1 MRFWRIAVAALVL
14 SGLLAGAL
22 FFFRESIV
30 NLWIGKKLA
39 GVLSDAVRAEVELED
54 VVWTGGTLRA
64 GRGALA
70 GDALPFASLE
80 VSALRTAVGW
90 DQLFDP
96 LSRPLHVEAGTVEIV
111 WPGERRRDGDQADSA
126 PPSNRGP
133 LPPLDL
139 LVGSLT
145 MRHADEKGWAVRDTA
160 ARAVH
165 GDGTWS
171 VSGRGGT
178 AEIFGLPPL
187 DLERI
192 SATHDGLGWKIG
204 GFAVRDDAGGA
215 MAGSAA
221 HENGAWSG
229 EFSWQDVDLA
239 RLLPPETAAH
249 VSGKI
254 SGEATLQE
262 GILRGRA
269 KITGARVV
277 KVPQFVKMASLF
289 AGENWDTITWDV
301 FRFDFVRH
309 PDGRVEFA
317 KLEAVSPQGIALHG
331 AGHYAPDSIGAD
343 FQLGVA
349 RRGRPWLVA
358 FMPVLF
364 RAENSGYLWTPVKV
378 SGTPREP
385 AEDLSARLATAVA
398 VVPATTAI
406 EAATEIPGGAV
417 EAAGGL
423 LRSLLGR

>member
-1 MRFWRIAVAALVL
+1 MRFWRIAAAVL
-14 SGLLAGAL
+14 ILLGVLAGAA

-30 NLWIGKKLA
+30 NLWIGKNLA
-39 GVLSDAVRAEVELED
+39 GALSVAVRAEVELDE
-54 VVWTGGTLRA
+54 VAWTDGTLRA

-70 GDALPFASLE
+70 GGALPFDSLE
-80 VSALRTAVGW
+80 VSDLRTAVGW

-96 LSRPLHVEAGTVEIV
+96 FSRPLHVAAGAAEIV
-111 WPGERRRDGDQADSA
+111 WPGE
-126 PPSNRGP
+126 SNRGGERTP
-133 LPPLDL
+133 SPPGGRTELPTVDL
-139 LVGSLT
+139 LVARLT
-145 MRHADEKGWAVRDTA
+145 MRHADPQGWSVRDTA

-165 GDGTWS
+165 EKGTWS

-187 DLERI
+187 GLERV
-192 SATHDGLGWKIG
+192 SATHDGQAWKIG
-204 GFAVRDDAGGA
+204 GFAVRDEAGGA
-215 MAGSAA
+215 LAGSAA

-249 VSGKI
+249 VAGRI
-254 SGEATLQE
+254 SGEATLKE
-262 GILRGRA
+262 GVLSGRA
-269 KITGARVV
+269 KLTGARVT

-289 AGENWDTITWDV
+289 TGENWDTITWDV

-331 AGHYAPDSIGAD
+331 SGHYAADRIGAD

-378 SGTPREP
+378 SGTPQAP
-385 AEDLSARLATAVA
+385 VEDLSGRLAAAVA
-398 VVPATTAI
+398 MVPATTAI
-406 EAATEIPGGAV
+406 EAAAEIPGGAV

>member
-1 MRFWRIAVAALVL
+1 MRFWRIAVAVLVL
-14 SGLLAGAL
+14 LGVMAGGLFL
-22 FFFRESIV
+22 FREAIV

-39 GVLSDAVRAEVELED
+39 TVLSTAVRTEVTLED
-54 VVWTGGTLRA
+54 VIWTGGTLRA

-70 GDALPFASLE
+70 GGTLPFASLE
-80 VSALRTAVGW
+80 VSDLRTAVGW
-90 DQLFDP
+90 EQLLDP
-96 LSRPLHVEAGTVEIV
+96 LSRPLHVEAGAAEVV
-111 WPGERRRDGDQADSA
+111 WPGQTSRGEDGPESA
-126 PPSNRGP
+126 PGGRTE

-139 LVGSLT
+139 LVARFT
-145 MRHADEKGWAVRDTA
+145 MRHADEKGWSVRDTA
-160 ARAVH
+160 ARAVYEK
-165 GDGTWS
+165 GTWS

-187 DLERI
+187 ELERL
-192 SATHDGLGWKIG
+192 SATHDGTTWKIG
-204 GFAVRDDAGGA
+204 GFAVRDEAGGA
-215 MAGSAA
+215 LAGSAT
-221 HENGAWSG
+221 HDKGAWSG

-249 VSGKI
+249 AAGRI

-262 GILRGRA
+262 GVLRGRA
-269 KITGARVV
+269 KITGARLT
-277 KVPQFVKMASLF
+277 KVPQLVRMASLF
-289 AGENWDTITWDV
+289 AGENWDTLTWDV

-331 AGHYAPDSIGAD
+331 AGHYAADSIGAN

-378 SGTPREP
+378 SGTPQEP
-385 AEDLSARLATAVA
+385 VEDLSARLAAAVA

-406 EAATEIPGGAV
+406 EAAAEIPGGAV

>member
-1 MRFWRIAVAALVL
+1 MKLWRIALAMLVL
-14 SGLLAGAL
+14 LGVLAGAAL
-22 FFFRESIV
+22 LFRESIV

-39 GVLSDAVRAEVELED
+39 GVLSAAVRAEVELED
-54 VVWTGGTLRA
+54 VAWTDGTLRA
-64 GRGALA
+64 GRGVIS
-70 GDALPFASLE
+70 GGALPFASLE
-80 VSALRTAVGW
+80 VSDLRTAVGW

-96 LSRPLHVEAGTVEIV
+96 LARPLHVETGAAEIV
-111 WPGERRRDGDQADSA
+111 WPGESKRGEDRPKSDQGT
-126 PPSNRGP
+126 RTE
-133 LPPLDL
+133 LPPVDL
-139 LVGSLT
+139 LVARLT
-145 MRHADEKGWAVRDTA
+145 MRHADGKGWSVRDTA

-165 GDGTWS
+165 EKGTWS

-187 DLERI
+187 ELERA
-192 SATHDGLGWKIG
+192 SATHDGQTWKIG
-204 GFAVRDDAGGA
+204 GFAVRDGAGGA
-215 MAGSAA
+215 LAGSAT
-221 HENGAWSG
+221 HEKGAWSG

-249 VSGKI
+249 VAGKI

-262 GILRGRA
+262 GVLRGRA
-269 KITGARVV
+269 KLTGARLA

-331 AGHYAPDSIGAD
+331 AGHYAADSIGAD

-349 RRGRPWLVA
+349 RNGRPWLVA

-378 SGTPREP
+378 SGTPQAP
-385 AEDLSARLATAVA
+385 VEDLSARLAAAVA

-406 EAATEIPGGAV
+406 EAAAEIPGGAV